1 MKNIILNQIKTFGKP
16 FFAITLFV
24 SLITIFL
31 SPLLIKDIG
40 TITFHITNNLTINKA
55 LFLTVFG
62 LGVLMSST
70 IVSSII
76 LFVPFSTGLIV
87 KMLFRGISKKD
98 KMKVI

>member
-1 MKNIILNQIKTFGKP
+1 MTDIILKQMKTFGKP

-24 SLITIFL
+24 FLITIFL
-31 SPLLIKDIG
+31 SPLVIKDVG
-40 TITFHITNNLTINKA
+40 TVTFHITNNITINKT
-55 LFLTVFG
+55 LFFTVFG
-62 LGVLMSST
+62 LGVLMSSA

-98 KMKVI
+98 KMKVM